1 MTRKS
6 TTFRLIA
13 LLLSLLLCLG
23 SVPESAMAEGESNA
37 KAEFVPENLLQ
48 TKIDMD
54 NSAGIMFSHQNRSVT
69 ETTGQGI
76 GNNGVVAGLVD
87 GDTST
92 NHDIWAF
99 SLADTRWLGVR
110 YALTEAVYASNVVIY
125 AGIPNAVDGEGNVT
139 YNNDAYDIYAAETQE
154 ELIFT
159 ENLVA
164 KDVICTGEPVTLP
177 VNRKVKYIMLV
188 YNAAA
193 AQQTNARP
201 KELQL
206 WSGDESTAP
215 EIVNHLRDTIKG
227 DVAVLTEA
235 APLQMSSDTGVI
247 SAYPSNAGKLTQVI
261 TKDNTSHTDM
271 YGPSGAYPV
280 FQFSFLESVDIS
292 KIIIDAGLWN
302 YDETYDV
309 YASNDYDSL
318 YAKTSRVAEAVACTY
333 SRGAVVELDTSA
345 KYVAVVVTSAN
356 KRIRRIKILGEKLS
370 DNTFVSENLFQT
382 RNVTTKGV
390 NMYIESGNIE
400 DSSKFD
406 EKNVFAT
413 MLDGD
418 TNQSVDIGTGLDWNP
433 ARYVGGVFSL
443 DEAVYSSHLSLYA
456 GYTTSVDTYRIYA
469 SDSYETLFTSAKM
482 VADNVK
488 CEGTEVVLPLNQS
501 VRYVAIF
508 CTGYQL
514 YVCRPREIQ
523 LWSGDPSQAPEVF
536 VSENVLLNKKSETE
550 AKAILQYASGTVSY
564 VSERSENTISDADFA
579 VFTNGDTND
588 AADLNNT
595 MSWDP
600 PRYIGAE
607 YTLDK
612 PYFIGNINV
621 YASIG
626 EDYPETYSVYASDNL
641 DTLYTAASCVAK
653 SVRTTGNVISA
664 KVQANVQYI
673 AFVCESCTG
682 NPRVREIEAWTAD
695 PSAVKPVTNEL
706 KVLTIG
712 NSFAQDASW
721 YSSEVAKANGKK
733 LTFGYLY
740 FPSCTLDKHY
750 TAATEN
756 RAVFRFTVV
765 NPDSKRTQIKNV
777 SSDFNVSDPQ
787 NCATIE
793 EALKYYD
800 WDVVVFQQESSN
812 ARNYDTFANLGNL
825 INYVKGYL
833 PNARLMFHEVWRWG
847 EWTDDQFALI
857 KANAERAC
865 KEYQLEVIPTGL
877 AFEYARTSMGS
888 ETAINDNDGHY
899 QHASEYGKFVA
910 GCCYASALFG
920 IRIDKNTLDGHPSID
935 TSEGYSQMLVN
946 AANCGAGYYYSY
958 KDLDEDGKRGDG
970 DLDQLRKYMTGAVEV
985 SDDSLADYTG
995 DEAVDVRD
1003 VVRLK
1008 KYLRYPADI

>member
-13 LLLSLLLCLG
+13 LLLALLLCLG
-23 SVPESAMAEGESNA
+23 SVPESAMAEGETGAGN
-37 KAEFVPENLLQ
+37 EFVSENLLQ
-48 TKIDMD
+48 TQLESS
-54 NSAGIMFSHQNRSVT
+54 NSVRIRIRDTYINAADTTFSKAALD
-69 ETTGQGI
+69 
-76 GNNGVVAGLVD
+76 GVVD
-87 GDTST
+87 GDTETAYDVYGRIDWDDPFYIGAQFKLNNSYFCGDLVLHAGIPGYPET
-92 NHDIWAF
+92 W
-99 SLADTRWLGVR
+99 
-110 YALTEAVYASNVVIY
+110 EVYASDNPDNTYGDHIGTIVCEGTEQRLTINRSVQYLYFVCTSYKGNMRVKEFELYSADPENTYISENVLQTKLDTAAGVSIY
-125 AGIPNAVDGEGNVT
+125 NTTGSIENYGIDATKLAKLTDGLYGTGSHADIAWDTARSRGVVFSLKEMVYCSKAVLMSGLSGTYIDVFDVYASDNTGDLYSDENRVAASISCAYFGEAVEINK
-139 YNNDAYDIYAAETQE
+139 N
-154 ELIFT
+154 
-159 ENLVA
+159 
-164 KDVICTGEPVTLP
+164 
-177 VNRKVKYIMLV
+177 VKYIAFICTSC
-188 YNAAA
+188 NG
-193 AQQTNARP
+193 NIRP
-201 KELQL
+201 REFQL
-206 WSGDESTAP
+206 WSGDSSQAP
-215 EIVNHLRDTIKG
+215 EV
-227 DVAVLTEA
+227 
-235 APLQMSSDTGVI
+235 
-247 SAYPSNAGKLTQVI
+247 
-261 TKDNTSHTDM
+261 
-271 YGPSGAYPV
+271 
-280 FQFSFLESVDIS
+280 
-292 KIIIDAGLWN
+292 
-302 YDETYDV
+302 
-309 YASNDYDSL
+309 
-318 YAKTSRVAEAVACTY
+318 
-333 SRGAVVELDTSA
+333 
-345 KYVAVVVTSAN
+345 
-356 KRIRRIKILGEKLS
+356 
-370 DNTFVSENLFQT
+370 FVSENVLLNQKH
-382 RNVTTKGV
+382 VTEVKPIV
-390 NMYIESGNIE
+390 QYISNGNIVYE
-400 DSSKFD
+400 NVITD
-406 EKNVFAT
+406 EKLAQFTNGNVGDHTDLNNT
-413 MLDGD
+413 MEWDPKRYIGAEYTLDNSYYIGNINVYASIGEKYPE
-418 TNQSVDIGTGLDWNP
+418 TYSV
-433 ARYVGGVFSL
+433 
-443 DEAVYSSHLSLYA
+443 
-456 GYTTSVDTYRIYA
+456 YA
-469 SDSYETLFTSAKM
+469 SDNLDTLYTPEHCVAKSVGTTGNVISAK
-482 VADNVK
+482 VDANVQYIAFF
-488 CEGTEVVLPLNQS
+488 CES
-501 VRYVAIF
+501 S
-508 CTGYQL
+508 TGG
-514 YVCRPREIQ
+514 PRFKEIEA
-523 LWSGDPSQAPEVF
+523 WTADPSQAPEVF

-740 FPSCTLDKHY
+740 YPSCTLDKHY

-825 INYVKGYL
+825 ITYVKGYL
-833 PNARLMFHEVWRWG
+833 PSARLMFHEVWRWG

-935 TSEGYSQMLVN
+935 TSEGYSQLLVN